1 MLAGWGVPPSE
12 LAHRPPPRSARFCQ
26 LARRSSPIASTSRLK
41 RDRSR
46 QSLCGARCERTR
58 HRARECRPADVMP
71 DSRGVPK
78 KRPLLGVPPVSLG
91 AAFSMLV
98 GSAVVA
104 RDGATHPLW
113 RSGRCATGEGRV
125 HFGCVQS
132 EASATRASDGSLLGV
147 VQIIV
152 LPMSAWQPGGHDH
165 GAVAVLV
172 VQPARFGHQERLVRL
187 AQPDGH
193 RVGVERAQR
202 VPGWSRLAPAAA
214 FSLEGG
220 VDSSKGW
227 ARPRRLPALE
237 SSHLLNLLRYR
248 GRSPLPRGCGRAAT
262 YQIGVLHICLSEG
275 PS

>member
-1 MLAGWGVPPSE
+1 
-12 LAHRPPPRSARFCQ
+12 
-26 LARRSSPIASTSRLK
+26 
-41 RDRSR
+41 
-46 QSLCGARCERTR
+46 
-58 HRARECRPADVMP
+58 
-71 DSRGVPK
+71 
-78 KRPLLGVPPVSLG
+78 
-91 AAFSMLV
+91 MLV

-125 HFGCVQS
+125 YFGCVQS

-172 VQPARFGHQERLVRL
+172 VQAARLGHQDRLARL

-193 RVGVERAQR
+193 RVGVERAQH

-220 VDSSKGW
+220 VAPRKGG
-227 ARPRRLPALE
+227 
-237 SSHLLNLLRYR
+237 R
-248 GRSPLPRGCGRAAT
+248 GRDASQRWKA
-262 YQIGVLHICLSEG
+262 QIY
-275 PS
+275 